1 MITAVITRDTPIAP
15 ADTLTTA
22 TVIVPDGM
30 TAIRAIRT
38 TTVATE
44 LDGTTETPD
53 IPMITPE
60 TIAEGDRSIK
70 D

>member
-1 MITAVITRDTPIAP
+1 M
-15 ADTLTTA
+15 TTA
-22 TVIVPDGM
+22 ETIRGVLTALVVIPIIAAVSVQVGM
-30 TAIRAIRT
+30 IAILDIRIRT
-38 TTVATE
+38 RVPE

-70 D
+70 N